1 VTGYADLIARLATVA
16 DSYAADRAG
25 INAWYEQQCA
35 AAYESLAQ
43 ADAQL
48 AAAGAALATA
58 RGAVEFTDAEAVRL
72 WGLLAARMKVPVPAL
87 GVPPG
92 EDAATDGEHPARLLE
107 QVRELLDEARP
118 VTVRRPVRRVLLI
131 LLVLALLAGV
141 ATAGILLGH

>member
-1 VTGYADLIARLATVA
+1 MTGYADLIARLATVA

-35 AAYESLAQ
+35 AAGESLAQ

-58 RGAVEFTDAEAVRL
+58 QGAVEFTDAEAVRL

-92 EDAATDGEHPARLLE
+92 EYQLEVWHEAAAKPTLE
-107 QVRELLDEARP
+107 RI
-118 VTVRRPVRRVLLI
+118 TVGAGGLHG
-131 LLVLALLAGV
+131 LALRVGGEKHAPQFLPDKSGKPRQSH
-141 ATAGILLGH
+141 LGY

>member
-1 VTGYADLIARLATVA
+1 MTGYADLIARLATVA

-43 ADAQL
+43 AD
-48 AAAGAALATA
+48 AGAALATA